1 MVFTVGG
8 GKIVRIREFATRKE
22 ALTAVGLRDDAAR
35 TSTSA

>member
-1 MVFTVGG
+1 MLTVGG
-8 GKIVRIREFATRKE
+8 GKILRIREFATRKQ